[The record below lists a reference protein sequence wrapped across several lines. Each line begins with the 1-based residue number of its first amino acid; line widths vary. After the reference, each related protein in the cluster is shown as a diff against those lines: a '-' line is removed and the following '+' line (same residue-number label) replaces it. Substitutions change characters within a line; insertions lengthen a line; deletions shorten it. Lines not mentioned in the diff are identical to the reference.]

1 MGVDIRRFMNEERGI
16 SDETL
21 EAFGVVFEGDD
32 TLHLPYTSGIKGRRL
47 DSEGKRHFFFVEG
60 NASGLFLSPSFG
72 QSEISFLVEGET
84 DAMRLWQELRRGGS
98 DADVAGIGG
107 INNWRPELA
116 EYFSPAT
123 RVWTVLDNDA
133 DYNVRAVV
141 DKSWSDIR
149 TDLGMRAMRVRLP
162 DKPMVIKDLCEFFE
176 MGFEIDDLRK
186 LCERAQSGDL
196 HYDALD
202 LLAGPEETDWLVEGI
217 LARGDV
223 ALVVGEPGVGK
234 SWLSM
239 DLANKIAGHG
249 GKWLGHNVLKNGGKV
264 LYVDEEN
271 PRDVVRHRLRL
282 LGFDASTASNI
293 RYLHQQGIRLDRRP
307 EQLLDEAIAF
317 QPDLIVLDSLT
328 RLHTQEENNAGAM
341 ASLFNDGINPLAR
354 QTNSGLLLLHHANK
368 SDSSSSFIRTRGSSD
383 ISASVDTG
391 LDVRH
396 SETSGRLTI
405 THFKSRRSEAGKF
418 VQAAIARSPS
428 GGVEIQTK
436 TGFVF

>member
-1 MGVDIRRFMNEERGI
+1 MDAKWFEDERGI
-16 SDETL
+16 REDTL
-21 EAFGVVFEGDD
+21 NKFGVIFQKGEAVIPYPGGEKYRGEKDGKRTF
-32 TLHLPYTSGIKGRRL
+32 YTSDGFKMSL
-47 DSEGKRHFFFVEG
+47 F
-60 NASGLFLSPSFG
+60 GLHEPTD
-72 QSEISFLVEGET
+72 IMFLVEGET
-84 DAMRLWQELRRGGS
+84 DCMRLQQELW
-98 DADVAGIGG
+98 DAGIMDVTVRSMSG
-107 INNWRPELA
+107 INGWRTEFADL
-116 EYFSPAT
+116 FSRAQ
-123 RVWTVLDNDA
+123 RIWVVLDNDD
-133 DYNVRAVV
+133 DYTVKATV
-141 DKSWSDIR
+141 DKAWSEIR